1 MTQDTPYTPHDNPT
15 HTLNTPQTSP
25 KQPPNASSIR
35 QKAITL
41 SQKADECKPLID
53 GGEDMRAQAATLV
66 KRPHIVVAT
75 PGRGLHSSTSQL
87 SLSRFFNDTRLTH
100 PLTPPETS

>member
-1 MTQDTPYTPHDNPT
+1 MEAQPLLLGADPYGIFGLCLTPTRELAAQIGDQFVAFSTGMT
-15 HTLNTPQTSP
+15 LRCEV
-25 KQPPNASSIR
+25 IV
-35 QKAITL
+35 
-41 SQKADECKPLID
+41 